1 MNGKICAFAMTL
13 FGLLMLFLVGT
24 SLNSCDHRSRYEDQQ
39 DADSVY
45 FIHMLKKTLTAVD
58 VEPTFVSATQ
68 VLQEQQNRANSY
80 SQDSMFRAIPQDV
93 LSNVCVTLLRV
104 KSSITVGDIVT
115 EYKNY
120 RKVYDN
126 LDLKRA
132 AEEVAKF
139 KENSANVPVV
149 SGIDSTNSNNNN

>member
-1 MNGKICAFAMTL
+1 MKGKICAFAMTL
-13 FGLLMLFLVGT
+13 FGLLMMFLVGT
-24 SLNSCDHRSRYEDQQ
+24 SLNSCDHNARYKEQQ

-45 FIHMLKKTLTAVD
+45 FAYMLKKTLPAVD
-58 VEPTFVSATQ
+58 VEPTFVSTTQ
-68 VLQEQQNRANSY
+68 VLQEQQDRANLY

-93 LSNVCVTLLRV
+93 LSNVCVTLLRT
-104 KSSITVGDIVT
+104 KSSITIGDVIT

-132 AEEVAKF
+132 AEEMSKF
-139 KENSANVPVV
+139 KENSASVPVV
-149 SGIDSTNSNNNN
+149 NGIDSTNSNNNN

>member
-1 MNGKICAFAMTL
+1 MKGKICAFAMTL

-24 SLNSCDHRSRYEDQQ
+24 SLNSCDHRARYKEQQ

-45 FIHMLKKTLTAVD
+45 FAYMLKKTLPAVD
-58 VEPTFVSATQ
+58 VEPTFVSTTQ
-68 VLQEQQNRANSY
+68 VLQEQQDRANLY

-93 LSNVCVTLLRV
+93 LSNVCVTLLRT
-104 KSSITVGDIVT
+104 KSSITIGDVVT

-120 RKVYDN
+120 RKIYDN

-132 AEEVAKF
+132 AEEVSRF

-149 SGIDSTNSNNNN
+149 NGIDSTNSNNNN

>member
-1 MNGKICAFAMTL
+1 MKGKVCAFAMTL

-24 SLNSCDHRSRYEDQQ
+24 SLNSCDHKSRYKDQQ

-45 FIHMLKKTLTAVD
+45 FAYMLKKTLPAVD

-68 VLQEQQNRANSY
+68 VLQEQQNRANLY

-139 KENSANVPVV
+139 KENSVSTPVV
-149 SGIDSTNSNNNN
+149 NGIDSTNSNNNN